1 MSKPGGRLWSKGSN
15 MLERLLSTPTT
26 QLGKAG
32 RFAVFQIKLWS
43 HCARLLKKNRA
54 GQQAAALSYHTV
66 FGIVPLAIVMLLIF
80 QSFQAGGDIGGKVK
94 GFLYDQA
101 HLSNIQYGDPQNPDK
116 TIRLTEHLDRLV
128 ANFFAE
134 VNTGTVT
141 LISVVI
147 VIWAA
152 LAVLSTVERAF
163 NNIWHVARGRSF
175 LHRIIN
181 YWALLTL
188 GPLLLGVGIYVSM
201 HYTIVGQIQRTVLSH
216 IGPVVLSYVV
226 AAVAFFL
233 LYFVLPNTKVHARAA
248 IWGAAV
254 AALVWAV
261 AKWGFGQYVTQFIPY
276 SKIYGVLGLIPLS
289 VFWIYITW
297 LIVLFGLQLTF
308 TTQHLK
314 TLDAAE
320 ITPARKTEQYFIAN
334 DVTAIN
340 IMREIAGAFE
350 ASSAPVAGE
359 LICSRLDIPA
369 ELGDRL
375 LNHLVTNRLL
385 VKTSEPAVGFVLAK
399 EPANIKLSDIA
410 EAVATAGFAQS
421 TRQQAQTL
429 EKITQSQRSILAQ
442 YNLKQTLD
450 INRQDPVP
458 PATGP
463 LVSQGGAE
471 SEKTGD
477 AQASETYGPTPP
489 QNGVT

>member
-1 MSKPGGRLWSKGSN
+1 

-54 GQQAAALSYHTV
+54 GQQAAALSYHTI
-66 FGIVPLAIVMLLIF
+66 FGIVPLAIVMLLVF
-80 QSFQAGGDIGGKVK
+80 QSFPDYSKIGEKVK

-101 HLSNIQYGDPQNPDK
+101 HLSNIQYSDPQPDPENPDK

-128 ANFFAE
+128 ENFFAE
-134 VNTGTVT
+134 VDKGTVT
-141 LISVVI
+141 LISVII

-163 NNIWHVARGRSF
+163 NNIWHVARGRGF

-201 HYTIVGQIQRTVLSH
+201 RYTIVGQIQGAVLSH
-216 IGPVVLSYVV
+216 IGPAVLSYVV

-261 AKWGFGQYVTQFIPY
+261 AKWGFGQYVTEFIPY

-289 VFWIYITW
+289 VFWIFITW

-314 TLDAAE
+314 TLNAAE
-320 ITPARKTEQYFIAN
+320 IAAAKKTEQYFIAN
-334 DVTAIN
+334 DITAIN
-340 IMREIAGAFE
+340 IMREIAGAFQ
-350 ASSAPVAGE
+350 ASSAPVAAE
-359 LICSRLDIPA
+359 VICSKLDIPA

-375 LNHLVTNRLL
+375 LNHLVNSSLL
-385 VKTSEPAVGFVLAK
+385 VKTSDPAVGFVLAK

-410 EAVATAGFAQS
+410 GAIATAGFAQS
-421 TRQQAQTL
+421 TVQQGQPL
-429 EKITQSQRSILAQ
+429 EQITQSQRSVLAQ
-442 YNLKQTLD
+442 YNLKEILD
-450 INRQDPVP
+450 LNQRGPAP
-458 PATGP
+458 PATRPLASQTGP
-463 LVSQGGAE
+463 E
-471 SEKTGD
+471 SEKADD
-477 AQASETYGPTPP
+477 AQSSEADQPSPP